1 MYFPTVYPK
10 QGPKSSP
17 TEEEGVE
24 GVWVVTPELHPS
36 VLTLCYLMTFLKFLI
51 LPPVAWPLWLWD
63 IEGGRLQEHMELIP
77 ALRAVQFTV
86 LTVLSNKVNW
96 LCCTHSCAVKSQ

>member
-1 MYFPTVYPK
+1 M
-10 QGPKSSP
+10 
-17 TEEEGVE
+17 E

-86 LTVLSNKVNW
+86 LTVLSNKLNW
-96 LCCTHSCAVKSQ
+96 LSAAHTPVQWRANESCILSQTKLLLHAGLFYY